1 VEIKNEDQ
9 RALSNCKK
17 TGKMS
22 QGIVCW
28 IGDAPNHWALASR
41 FSGAF
46 GVAGI
51 VVDKKRSANS
61 RRGWMKLLNRAIDKF
76 RFGKIDK
83 AWSNMQDYYRQRK
96 DIPSS
101 VPILEVDN
109 INDPAV
115 KEFTEKLGADL
126 VVVSGTSLIKEPLV
140 SLPLKRGIMN
150 LHTGLSPY
158 VKGGP
163 NCTNWCIANNQW
175 HLIGNTIMWIS
186 AGIDSGN
193 IISSEQT
200 KIDEEDDL
208 DTIHLKVM
216 RHAHDLYLRS
226 ASYII
231 DHQPPYPSVPQ
242 NEMGKG
248 SLFLTK
254 MWTAEKK
261 KQLLKN
267 LKGSRNSQSLV
278 RTIPLPE

>member
-1 VEIKNEDQ
+1 
-9 RALSNCKK
+9 
-17 TGKMS
+17 MS
-22 QGIVCW
+22 RRIVCW
-28 IGDAPNHWALASR
+28 IGDAPNHWALTSR
-41 FSGAF
+41 FAGEF
-46 GVAGI
+46 GIEGV
-51 VVDKKRSANS
+51 VVDKKRSINT
-61 RRGWMKLLNRAIDKF
+61 RRGWKQLLNRAIDKF

-83 AWSNMQDYYRQRK
+83 AWSRMQDYYKQRK

-101 VPILEVDN
+101 VPVLEVDN

-115 KEFTEKLGADL
+115 KEFTEKLSAEL
-126 VVVSGTSLIKEPLV
+126 VIVSGTSLIKEPLV
-140 SLPLKRGIMN
+140 SLPLKKGIMN

-163 NCTNWCIANNQW
+163 NCTNWCIANQQW

-200 KIDEEDDL
+200 KIEEEDDL

-216 RHAHDLYLRS
+216 RHAHDLYLR
-226 ASYII
+226 AAACILEQ
-231 DHQPPYPSVPQ
+231 QPPYPSVPQ
-242 NEMGKG
+242 SELGKG
-248 SLFLTK
+248 ALFLTK

-267 LKGSRNSQSLV
+267 LKGKRNSQSLI